1 VAEKSK
7 GVKAMRKLVVI
18 LAAVAMVA
26 ALGADVA
33 CAKDKQTSK
42 GMTAVERAAKDK
54 KYLFIFFYSDEGDQ
68 TASMRKIFND
78 AVSKA
83 SKTARRIEVS
93 INDPVESALI
103 DKFAVRGAP
112 MPLVLA
118 IAPNGAITGGLP
130 APFSEQQIL
139 DAFATPCTQV
149 AVKALQE
156 NKVVLL
162 CIQNRNTKLND
173 AAMKG
178 VQDFKADPARA
189 ASTEIVTL
197 DPSDPAEAKLLGMLA
212 VDPKIDQAT
221 TVCLV
226 SPGRTVAKFA
236 GATTKEMIATSL
248 KSGGGGGG
256 CCPGGATGGAASGAK
271 GCGPAP
277 SGQAAAKPGGTASS
291 ANPGGAKPGSK
302 AAGK

>member
-1 VAEKSK
+1 
-7 GVKAMRKLVVI
+7 MRKLVVI
-18 LAAVAMVA
+18 VAAVAMVA

-33 CAKDKQTSK
+33 CAKDKQASN

-54 KYLFIFFYSDEGDQ
+54 KYLFIFLYSDEGEQ

-78 AVSKA
+78 AVTKA
-83 SKTARRIEVS
+83 SRTAKRVE
-93 INDPVESALI
+93 INVTDPAETALI

-118 IAPNGAITGGLP
+118 VAPNGAITGGLP

-139 DAFATPCTQV
+139 DAFATPCTQA

-197 DPSDPAEAKLLGMLA
+197 DPSDPAESRLLGMLA

-221 TVCLV
+221 TVCLIA
-226 SPGRTVAKFA
+226 PGRAVGKFA
-236 GATTKEMIATSL
+236 GATTKEMIAASL
-248 KSGGGGGG
+248 KSGGGGG
-256 CCPGGATGGAASGAK
+256 CCPGGATSGAK
-271 GCGPAP
+271 GCGPVP